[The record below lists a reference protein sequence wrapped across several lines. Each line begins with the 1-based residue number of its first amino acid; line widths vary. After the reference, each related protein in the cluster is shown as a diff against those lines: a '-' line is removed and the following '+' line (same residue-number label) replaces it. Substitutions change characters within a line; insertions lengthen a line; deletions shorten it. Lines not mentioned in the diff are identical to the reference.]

1 MSFTPKGKGTNLN
14 VALRALN
21 DIVRKSSTVFLFSDF
36 FDSGYEKLLK
46 ISHKKHDMVGIIV
59 EDRVESRF
67 PKAGLVIL
75 EDAESD
81 QFLSFNSSQSGFS
94 KRYEKESSRRKEA
107 RRRLF
112 TSIGMD
118 SIEVFSDASYVDPLI
133 RFFKMREKRARYS

>member
-1 MSFTPKGKGTNLN
+1 
-14 VALRALN
+14 
-21 DIVRKSSTVFLFSDF
+21 
-36 FDSGYEKLLK
+36 
-46 ISHKKHDMVGIIV
+46 MVGIIV